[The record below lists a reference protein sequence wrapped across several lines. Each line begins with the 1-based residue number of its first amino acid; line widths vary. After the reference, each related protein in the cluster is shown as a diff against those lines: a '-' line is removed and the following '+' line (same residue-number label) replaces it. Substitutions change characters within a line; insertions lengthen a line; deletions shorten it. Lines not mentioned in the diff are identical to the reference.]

1 MRSRIDRLVHDA
13 RGPLNTISVNAEVAR
28 LLIQKSA
35 PPEGILTAMQ
45 NILRECQRCN
55 EILQMIGNE
64 SSAQE
69 VAADRTQ

>member
-1 MRSRIDRLVHDA
+1 MPSRLDRLVHDA

-35 PPEGILTAMQ
+35 PPEGILAAMQ

-64 SSAQE
+64 SACEQN
-69 VAADRTQ
+69 ADSKP